1 MSGPRPID
9 GDPSVAS
16 LRSECRGSGT
26 LFFWARHPER
36 SEGSPARVRRAT
48 VRRLRPRPLARDSSL
63 RFAPFRM
70 TWSATPAQL
79 HPPLHCEPGGASAAS
94 RPSGPSGSAPS
105 PAAPR
110 VPDPRVPDARRA
122 SLPRSE
128 DCGARSPI
136 AATRWGVGFQP
147 TVRLTLE
154 VPPSSLIHGCRT
166 HAVRPYAAPV
176 TRSVHHSS
184 FIVSSRPLHPA
195 QACNITPARTR
206 YPSRP
211 AVCLERGTKTR
222 FLTDMARTVQ
232 SGTSAVRPPR
242 SAGDAHR
249 SNLECLAT

>member
-105 PAAPR
+105 PAAPG
-110 VPDPRVPDARRA
+110 VPDARRA
-122 SLPRSE
+122 SLPRS
-128 DCGARSPI
+128 ATAAPVAPI
-136 AATRWGVGFQP
+136 VSLPQDDLRASVAPCDNPVGRRLPADLPGHQEAPQVQP
-147 TVRLTLE
+147 H
-154 VPPSSLIHGCRT
+154 PGCLIHGCRT
-166 HAVRPYAAPV
+166 HAVRPYPVRKTAAPV
-176 TRSVHHSS
+176 APLRQPGGASA
-184 FIVSSRPLHPA
+184 SSRP
-195 QACNITPARTR
+195 
-206 YPSRP
+206 
-211 AVCLERGTKTR
+211 
-222 FLTDMARTVQ
+222 
-232 SGTSAVRPPR
+232 SG
-242 SAGDAHR
+242 
-249 SNLECLAT
+249 